1 MSQTPQPND
10 PQFDD
15 LHRLLAMKRA
25 ERPPQETMDN
35 FLGEFHKRLADEQV
49 ADAAR
54 RANSWWLRLRE
65 TLGIAPAVPGDEA
78 FPALRRLL
86 SLKRYEHPSPAY
98 LDNFLMRLNRRLLA
112 EQLHPVAF
120 WVRLRESLTERPL
133 AFAQVGVAFALTFV
147 LTIQFYN
154 HWQRRDAS
162 LTAQTSA
169 PTIIAAVPERPVQ
182 VIYDDAR
189 ANTPQEEAT
198 DSAVMLVPAI
208 GSRPNVHFV
217 MDRVDITPRIYAA
230 SFNY

>member
-1 MSQTPQPND
+1 MPQTPQPSN

-15 LHRLLAMKRA
+15 LRKLLAMKRA

-49 ADAAR
+49 ADAAH

-98 LDNFLMRLNRRLLA
+98 LDNFLLRLNRRLVA
-112 EQLHPVAF
+112 EQMHPAAF
-120 WVRLRESLTERPL
+120 WARLRESLTERPL
-133 AFAQVGVAFALTFV
+133 AFAQVGVAFTLTFV

-154 HWQRRDAS
+154 HWQSSHISA
-162 LTAQTSA
+162 TAQA
-169 PTIIAAVPERPVQ
+169 PALTIIASGAPQRDVHVT
-182 VIYDDAR
+182 YDD
-189 ANTPQEEAT
+189 TH
-198 DSAVMLVPAI
+198 AVDAPD
-208 GSRPNVHFV
+208 GSVVMMPPGVTHPHVHFV
-217 MDRVDITPRIYAA
+217 MDHVDFTPNVYAA